1 MLNCGVDSSTSGSAQ
16 VPHPLTYF
24 VAVPRPWL
32 NRIELAFVFLTFDAM
47 RSCRNCLLPEAA
59 PGAELDEYGIC
70 RPCREYNPRALER
83 AEALR
88 QAREGDLEKALKA
101 CRGQGSYDCL
111 VPLSG
116 GKDSVYLVHRLK
128 VEYGLRV
135 LAHTTDID
143 IGPVAWENIRR
154 AVDKLDV
161 EHVVYRPSMAF
172 YRQLFRWLLMNQEAR
187 GAVHTISYVYAPLFE
202 GNALRV
208 ATEKNIPLVL
218 AGYSPGQP
226 LPERMEYEF
235 PRLAIS
241 EVDWIPPE
249 LRASGEFSDAD
260 LGCFWNPK
268 QYAPGIKFP
277 RYLAPFH
284 AWRYD
289 QDEIMKKVVQLGLI
303 SSAKNASPVF
313 SNYPINWLLMYSD
326 LKTFGYNPYAPEFS
340 ELIRE
345 GKANKQYWK
354 LMGKVVDFIT
364 LKKIY
369 LGRHVTRH
377 MQWLGLS
384 DEDLRITRPSR
395 RDWPDFVYQDWAKVA
410 PGVEPAQGAAA

>member
-1 MLNCGVDSSTSGSAQ
+1 
-16 VPHPLTYF
+16 
-24 VAVPRPWL
+24 
-32 NRIELAFVFLTFDAM
+32 M

-59 PGAELDEYGIC
+59 PGAELDKAGLCSAC
-70 RPCREYNPRALER
+70 RNLKPIDREP

-88 QAREGDLEKALKA
+88 RVREADLEKALA
-101 CRGQGSYDCL
+101 SCRGQASHDCL

-116 GKDSVYLVHRLK
+116 GKDSVYLIHKLK

-143 IGPVAWENIRR
+143 IGEVAWANIRR

-172 YRQLFRWLLMNQEAR
+172 YLQLFRWLLMNQEAR

-202 GNALRV
+202 GNALQV

-226 LPERMEYEF
+226 VPERMEYEF

-241 EVDWIPPE
+241 EVDWTPPE
-249 LRASGEFSDAD
+249 LRASGEFSEQD
-260 LGCFWNPK
+260 LARFWNPRRF
-268 QYAPGIKFP
+268 APGTRFP
-277 RYLAPFH
+277 RYLAPYH
-284 AWRYD
+284 AWPYD
-289 QDEIMKKVVQLGLI
+289 QDVIMKKVVELGLI
-303 SSAKNASPVF
+303 SSTKNASPVF

-326 LKTFGYNPYAPEFS
+326 LRNFGYNPYAPEFS
-340 ELIRE
+340 ALIRD
-345 GKANKQYWK
+345 GKANRQYWK

-364 LKKIY
+364 LNKLY
-369 LGRHVTRH
+369 LGRHVTKH
-377 MQWLGLS
+377 MQWLGLR
-384 DEDLRITRPSR
+384 DEHLRITRPSR
-395 RDWPDFVYQDWAKVA
+395 PEWPDFVRDDWARAA
-410 PGVEPAQGAAA
+410 PGTGLGNAAAAG

>member
-1 MLNCGVDSSTSGSAQ
+1 
-16 VPHPLTYF
+16 
-24 VAVPRPWL
+24 
-32 NRIELAFVFLTFDAM
+32 M

-59 PGAELDEYGIC
+59 PGAELDAHGIC
-70 RPCREYNPRALER
+70 RPCRTYRPQDQETAETLRRAREADLTRALES
-83 AEALR
+83 
-88 QAREGDLEKALKA
+88 

-116 GKDSVYLVHRLK
+116 GKDSVYLIHKLK

-143 IGPVAWENIRR
+143 IGEVAWANIRR

-208 ATEKNIPLVL
+208 AVEKNIPLVL

-235 PRLAIS
+235 PPLAIS
-241 EVDWIPPE
+241 QVDWTPPE
-249 LRASGEFSDAD
+249 LRASGEFSDRD
-260 LGCFWNPK
+260 LGRFWNPNG
-268 QYAPGIKFP
+268 YAPGTRFP
-277 RYLAPFH
+277 RYLAPYH
-284 AWRYD
+284 AWPYD
-289 QDEIMKKVVQLGLI
+289 QDEIMKKVVELGLI
-303 SSAKNASPVF
+303 SSTKNASPVF

-326 LKTFGYNPYAPEFS
+326 LRNFGYNPYAPEFS
-340 ELIRE
+340 TLIRE

-354 LMGKVVDFIT
+354 VMGKIVDFIT

-369 LGRHVTRH
+369 LGRHGSQYMR
-377 MQWLGLS
+377 WLDLR

-395 RDWPDFVYQDWAKVA
+395 RDWPDFVYQDSAKEA
-410 PGVEPAQGAAA
+410 SGMASAHGGAV